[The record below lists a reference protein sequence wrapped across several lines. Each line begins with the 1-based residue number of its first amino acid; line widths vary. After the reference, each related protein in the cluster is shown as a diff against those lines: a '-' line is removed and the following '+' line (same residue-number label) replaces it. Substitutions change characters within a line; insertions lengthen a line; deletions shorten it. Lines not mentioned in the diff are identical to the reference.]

1 MRYLALIAVL
11 ALLGLGAAGCG
22 EKEEP
27 DVGGPKAG
35 GDGGS
40 GGAGGGGG
48 GGGAASPEEQIDAAV
63 EAVLGGAEPA
73 DVCGGLSTSAYVKE
87 AYGDEQGCRAAVA
100 RQDSFAVKVG
110 KVDVSG
116 AKATA
121 EAEPSAGP
129 NKGETI
135 DVELVEEGS
144 EWKVDSA
151 ISNAPAGP

>member
-1 MRYLALIAVL
+1 VRYLALIAVL

-48 GGGAASPEEQIDAAV
+48 GGGAASPEEEITAAV

-87 AYGDEQGCRAAVA
+87 AYGDEQGCGAAVSK
-100 RQDSFAVKVG
+100 QKPFDVAVSAI
-110 KVDVSG
+110 DISG
-116 AKATA
+116 STATAKAKP
-121 EAEPSAGP
+121 EAGP
-129 NKGETI
+129 NEGETI
-135 DVELVEEGS
+135 EVDLVEEGD

-151 ISNAPAGP
+151 VSNAPAGP